1 MNKYL
6 VMTIQTILEYYFS
19 FFLLL
24 HSYLLILYIVIMG
37 IFMDGV
43 EARRKILKGRKTITR
58 RYYCK

>member
-6 VMTIQTILEYYFS
+6 CDDNTNYVGILFLI
-19 FFLLL
+19 FLLL
-24 HSYLLILYIVIMG
+24 HFYLLILYIVIMG

>member
-1 MNKYL
+1 MYPIN
-6 VMTIQTILEYYFS
+6 S
-19 FFLLL
+19 F
-24 HSYLLILYIVIMG
+24 IVIMG

>member
-1 MNKYL
+1 
-6 VMTIQTILEYYFS
+6 MTIQTILEYYFS

>member
-1 MNKYL
+1 MIIKLYWN
-6 VMTIQTILEYYFS
+6 IIS
-19 FFLLL
+19 HFFLLL
-24 HSYLLILYIVIMG
+24 RSYLLILYIVIMG